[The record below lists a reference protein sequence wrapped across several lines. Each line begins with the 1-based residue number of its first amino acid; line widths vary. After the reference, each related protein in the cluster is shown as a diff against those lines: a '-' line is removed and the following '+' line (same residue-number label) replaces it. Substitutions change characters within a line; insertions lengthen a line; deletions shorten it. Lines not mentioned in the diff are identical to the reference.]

1 MTLDDRAL
9 AVRSAIYDTFVRH
22 GHGPTVDELSA
33 TAGVPV
39 SEVRRALGELAAS
52 HAIVLRPDSDAV
64 WMAMPFSGVPTAF
77 LVTADQPGD
86 TAGAWWAN
94 CGWDALGIAAA
105 LAGVG
110 SSAAKG
116 TFNVHTICADCGEPI
131 TLLIEPTA
139 EAPVRA
145 QTADGASLAD
155 VVLHFAVPAA
165 RWWDDIG
172 FT

>member
-1 MTLDDRAL
+1 MTLDPRAL
-9 AVRSAIYDTFVRH
+9 AVRSAIYQTFVRE
-22 GHGPTVDELSA
+22 GRGATVEELSKL
-33 TAGVPV
+33 AGAPV
-39 SEVRRALGELAAS
+39 AEVRRSLGDLAAA
-52 HAIVLRPDSDAV
+52 HAIVLRHDSDAI

-105 LAGVG
+105 LAGAD
-110 SSAAKG
+110 SSAARSG
-116 TFNVHTICADCGEPI
+116 IHVHTICADCGDAI
-131 TLLIEPTA
+131 TLVVDATA
-139 EAPVRA
+139 ETPVRA
-145 QTADGASLAD
+145 MAPDGTPLAG
-155 VVLHFAVPAA
+155 VVLHFAVPAS